1 MVFENID
8 TFDYYLV
15 RGFAVVLKCGIW
27 FKKDLTDSIML
38 VQTMKET
45 LSKQL

>member
-15 RGFAVVLKCGIW
+15 RGFAVVLSADLVQ
-27 FKKDLTDSIML
+27 KDLTDSIML